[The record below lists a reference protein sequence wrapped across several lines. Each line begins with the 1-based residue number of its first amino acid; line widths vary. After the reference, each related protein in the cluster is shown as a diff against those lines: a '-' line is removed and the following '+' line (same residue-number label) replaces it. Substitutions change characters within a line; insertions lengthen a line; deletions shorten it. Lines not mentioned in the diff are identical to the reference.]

1 MTYPLPIRT
10 LVGLII
16 AVVAVGCAPSVA
28 NRNSGATIDQAQQEP
43 VDGPKKRI
51 AVMPFDV
58 KVHKAG
64 SIGNGMSDMLA
75 DALVNTNRFIVLE
88 RQNAKDVMAEQDFG
102 RSGRVKKETAPQIGE
117 LEGAQLL
124 IRGAV
129 TVFEPE
135 CSAGTL
141 AVVGVKQACVAI
153 ATAGEDA
160 AQLVRALREFY
171 RHRDHA
177 EVFEPVSISEL
188 LATAVSLTEPKWRV
202 QTQAAGRTIRLVT
215 ELQDAGIV
223 DGNSAELRDVFTN
236 VIFNAVDAMPEG
248 GTLTVRALPDSA
260 TSSAVAEVTDSGTGM
275 TPEVQRRC
283 FEPFFTTKGHGGT
296 GLGLAR
302 VYGIIQR
309 HRGTIE
315 IDSAPGRGTTI
326 RIRLPLR
333 IFGETVG
340 ERLLAGVQVRPLS
353 VLLVEDDPVPLQV
366 VERLLSGD
374 GHTVSTATNGLEA
387 LEKFQVGWFDVGRDR
402 PRHAGDERRGAGGD
416 DQACRAAPARHSSGP
431 SRGPLNGEIVVRNGP

>member
-1 MTYPLPIRT
+1 VAVTYPLPIRT
-10 LVGLII
+10 LAGLII

-28 NRNSGATIDQAQQEP
+28 NRNSGATIDQAQQES

-153 ATAGEDA
+153 NMRIIDAKTGRVVNATTVDGSAMTAGVG
-160 AQLVRALREFY
+160 L
-171 RHRDHA
+171 
-177 EVFEPVSISEL
+177 
-188 LATAVSLTEPKWRV
+188 TA
-202 QTQAAGRTIRLVT
+202 
-215 ELQDAGIV
+215 
-223 DGNSAELRDVFTN
+223 N
-236 VIFNAVDAMPEG
+236 VPSM
-248 GTLTVRALPDSA
+248 ALPL
-260 TSSAVAEVTDSGTGM
+260 
-275 TPEVQRRC
+275 
-283 FEPFFTTKGHGGT
+283 
-296 GLGLAR
+296 GLGGWSKTPMERAIR
-302 VYGIIQR
+302 NC
-309 HRGTIE
+309 
-315 IDSAPGRGTTI
+315 IDSA
-326 RIRLPLR
+326 
-333 IFGETVG
+333 
-340 ERLLAGVQVRPLS
+340 VQHIVK
-353 VLLVEDDPVPLQV
+353 
-366 VERLLSGD
+366 
-374 GHTVSTATNGLEA
+374 TGL
-387 LEKFQVGWFDVGRDR
+387 
-402 PRHAGDERRGAGGD
+402 
-416 DQACRAAPARHSSGP
+416 
-431 SRGPLNGEIVVRNGP
+431 